1 MNGENIALFDLDGS
15 LVNYDLRML
24 YDLQN
29 LMSKADQEKLLT
41 ENKTL
46 EHLYYFERPEW
57 LKRRIKVISNQT
69 GWWENLERLWIGIDI
84 VELAVRIGFDIHIL
98 TKGPKS
104 KPTVWKEKVM
114 WCNKNIPW
122 DHKITITQEKGLV
135 YGKVLFDD
143 YPGYIK
149 EWLKWRPRGLVIM
162 PKRPGP
168 AQEKFKH
175 PNVIKYDG
183 YNPESREKVQQAL
196 FKVFKRKSQEE
207 LRL

>member
-15 LVNYDLRML
+15 LVDYDVRML
-24 YDLQN
+24 YDLYKI
-29 LMSKADQEKLLT
+29 MSVVDREKLLN
-41 ENKTL
+41 ERKKL
-46 EHLYYFERPEW
+46 EYLYYFERPEW

-69 GWWENLERLWIGIDI
+69 GWWESLGRIDTGFK
-84 VELAVRIGFDIHIL
+84 VLGLAVVIGFDIHIL
-98 TKGPKS
+98 TKGPTS
-104 KPTVWKEKVM
+104 KPAVWKEKVE
-114 WCNKNIPW
+114 WCDKHIPW

-143 YPGYIK
+143 YPGYIE

-183 YNPESREKVQQAL
+183 YNSESFEEVRKAL
-196 FKVFKRKSQEE
+196 WKVFKRKPQEE
-207 LRL
+207 LQL